1 MEPIIVD
8 IDRNTL
14 FSGILTTDYMKT
26 EWKEIIDKIINVNIR
41 ERMGGNKGIHK
52 PNDVEIFGNG
62 HSLRSA

>member
-14 FSGILTTDYMKT
+14 LT
-26 EWKEIIDKIINVNIR
+26 EWKELIDKIINVNIR

-52 PNDVEIFGNG
+52 PNDVGIFGNG